1 MNSEAAVKE
10 KSKVQMMMLTA
21 LMTAVI
27 CVLSPFSIPIGP
39 VPISLGTLALF
50 LAAYVLG
57 AGYGTVATILYLFI
71 GFVGVPVFSNFSGGV
86 GKLIGPTGGYL
97 IGYIPMVLVA
107 GIIVD
112 ICKKKERTI
121 KNETDDSEKGKKY
134 FAKIGLIR
142 VVEGLGMVF
151 AEVVLYVAGTAWF
164 VYSTGTPLAA
174 ALSLCVIPFIA
185 GDLIKIVIALVVAPL
200 LSKGISR

>member
-10 KSKVQMMMLTA
+10 RSKVQMMMLTA

-50 LAAYVLG
+50 LAVYVLG
-57 AGYGTVATILYLFI
+57 VGYGTVATILYLFI

-112 ICKKKERTI
+112 ICKKKER
-121 KNETDDSEKGKKY
+121 
-134 FAKIGLIR
+134 
-142 VVEGLGMVF
+142 
-151 AEVVLYVAGTAWF
+151 LY
-164 VYSTGTPLAA
+164 
-174 ALSLCVIPFIA
+174 CM
-185 GDLIKIVIALVVAPL
+185 
-200 LSKGISR
+200 